1 MNAARTERSNMEAG
15 KIMQLLLLLF
25 ISAAAF
31 MDNCTKKI
39 PLMFLAAGFGAGV
52 LLQILFPGKN
62 AVDLLGGCMVG
73 AALVLLAWVTRQ
85 QIGYG
90 DGLLFAVTGIFL
102 GFFENLLLLVASLF
116 PAAFFAG
123 VLFLKKKKKGYR
135 FPFVPFVLIG
145 YVLLLGFE

>member
-1 MNAARTERSNMEAG
+1 MLFRYAA
-15 KIMQLLLLLF
+15 
-25 ISAAAF
+25 
-31 MDNCTKKI
+31 
-39 PLMFLAAGFGAGV
+39 
-52 LLQILFPGKN
+52 
-62 AVDLLGGCMVG
+62 DLLGGCLVG

-102 GFFENLLLLVASLF
+102 GFFENLLLLIASLF

-135 FPFVPFVLIG
+135 FPFVPFVLVG